1 MFILIFYDRVFKIW
15 VSCSFAAIYF
25 YVLVFGGGSSEHR
38 FLNNISIATN
48 FNCGISDVHSR
59 ITLQIKDSI
68 MQRKN

>member
-1 MFILIFYDRVFKIW
+1 
-15 VSCSFAAIYF
+15 
-25 YVLVFGGGSSEHR
+25 LVFGGGSSEHI
-38 FLNNISIATN
+38 FLNTISIATN